1 MKETMKKSKT
11 GIAIISL
18 MAILLVMMLTLSSCI
33 TIRVNSLKGS
43 GDLKTQDYQIEDF
56 NSLDFSGIGNIE
68 IVQGDDVSLKIEAED
83 NILDAMKVE
92 NTGNSLVIGFKR
104 GFMNVVPTKNI
115 SIHLTVKDLE
125 KIDISGAGS
134 IKCEKL
140 ETEKFVINSSGL
152 GSIDVGLNG
161 QDLKVSI
168 SGVGKVNMKGEVDTQ
183 QVDISGAGS
192 YSAKELISRDCEVDI
207 SGAGR
212 ATVNVTDTLDVQLSG
227 VGSVE
232 YTGNP
237 SVTQNIS
244 GVGGAVKSAE

>member
-1 MKETMKKSKT
+1 
-11 GIAIISL
+11 
-18 MAILLVMMLTLSSCI
+18 
-33 TIRVNSLKGS
+33 
-43 GDLKTQDYQIEDF
+43 
-56 NSLDFSGIGNIE
+56 
-68 IVQGDDVSLKIEAED
+68 
-83 NILDAMKVE
+83 
-92 NTGNSLVIGFKR
+92 
-104 GFMNVVPTKNI
+104 MN
-115 SIHLTVKDLE
+115 
-125 KIDISGAGS
+125 
-134 IKCEKL
+134 
-140 ETEKFVINSSGL
+140 
-152 GSIDVGLNG
+152 LNG

-168 SGVGKVNMKGEVDTQ
+168 SGVGKINMKGEVDTQ

-212 ATVNVTDTLDVQLSG
+212 ATVNVTDTLDIQLSG